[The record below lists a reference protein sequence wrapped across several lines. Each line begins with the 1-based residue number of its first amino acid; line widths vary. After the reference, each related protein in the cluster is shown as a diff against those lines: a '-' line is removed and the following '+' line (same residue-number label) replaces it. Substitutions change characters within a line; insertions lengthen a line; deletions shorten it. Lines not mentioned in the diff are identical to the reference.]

1 MPGVAGYLGIF
12 PQSCVISPG
21 SGVQGAGC
29 GVWGFWGAGSTKLG
43 ADKLLEGWGWG
54 WGVLSPQNK
63 DLSCGQPSQTLSTRL
78 GGVGVGGNP
87 IGFYLTS
94 LVFWSGQKN
103 PLLSVGRAPSS
114 AGVLGVLV
122 EGGVDWGHHAE
133 EEHHVLGRPRRSPLH
148 PPTSQE
154 EN

>member
-54 WGVLSPQNK
+54 WGVLSPQNE
-63 DLSCGQPSQTLSTRL
+63 DLSCGQSSQTLSTRL
-78 GGVGVGGNP
+78 GGVGGGDP
-87 IGFYLTS
+87 IGFCLAS

-133 EEHHVLGRPRRSPLH
+133 EEHHVLAPTP

>member
-54 WGVLSPQNK
+54 WGVLSPQNE
-63 DLSCGQPSQTLSTRL
+63 DLSCGQPSQTLSTRI
-78 GGVGVGGNP
+78 GGVGGGTP
-87 IGFYLTS
+87 LAS
-94 LVFWSGQKN
+94 VLLPLSSGQGRRTPFCLWGEP
-103 PLLSVGRAPSS
+103 PLLQ
-114 AGVLGVLV
+114 
-122 EGGVDWGHHAE
+122 ECWGS
-133 EEHHVLGRPRRSPLH
+133 L
-148 PPTSQE
+148 
-154 EN
+154 